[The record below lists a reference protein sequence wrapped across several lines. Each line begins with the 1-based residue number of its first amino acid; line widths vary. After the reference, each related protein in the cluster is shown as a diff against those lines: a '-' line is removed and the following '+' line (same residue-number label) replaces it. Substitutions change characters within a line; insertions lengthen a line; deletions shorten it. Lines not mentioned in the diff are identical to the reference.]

1 MQAALHK
8 VNCNPYSEQ
17 RQVDHTTSWGTAMC
31 VAPFQDETSLFLQC
45 ELQFHDSGN
54 ALGINLT
61 SENTTVKK
69 PSTSLLLCMTYLLV

>member
-1 MQAALHK
+1 
-8 VNCNPYSEQ
+8 
-17 RQVDHTTSWGTAMC
+17 MC
-31 VAPFQDETSLFLQC
+31 VAPFQDETPLFLQC

-54 ALGINLT
+54 ALGINLI